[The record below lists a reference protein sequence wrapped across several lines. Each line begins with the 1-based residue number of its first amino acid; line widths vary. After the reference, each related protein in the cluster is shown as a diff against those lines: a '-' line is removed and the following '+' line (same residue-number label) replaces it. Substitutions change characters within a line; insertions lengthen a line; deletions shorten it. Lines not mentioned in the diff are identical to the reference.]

1 MPPYVESDFFLYFK
15 LGLRHVLD
23 PHGLDH
29 ALFIIALAVPY
40 AFRQWK
46 TVLLLLSLFTIGHTC
61 SLILVVYKI
70 LSFDSE
76 VIELLLQCT
85 ILLAAINNFLQSG
98 KDVTRLNINR
108 LAIVTLVFGVIH
120 GFGLSDFF
128 MLILGDKKDDR
139 LLPVAEFALGVETAH
154 ITVAFCVLLLWG
166 LVSYAFRLS
175 KRDWTLVL
183 SSFVAGVVL
192 PMILYNKIWQ

>member
-1 MPPYVESDFFLYFK
+1 MENDFLLYFK
-15 LGLRHVLD
+15 LGLNHVLD

-29 ALFIIALAVPY
+29 ALFMIALAAPY
-40 AFRQWK
+40 TLRQWK

-70 LSFDSE
+70 LSFDRE
-76 VIELLLQCT
+76 LIELLLQCT
-85 ILLAAINNFLQSG
+85 ILLAALNNFWQAG
-98 KDVTRLNINR
+98 KDIARQNINR
-108 LAIVTLVFGVIH
+108 IALTVLFFGVIH

-128 MLILGDKKDDR
+128 MLILGDKKNDR

-154 ITVAFCVLLLWG
+154 ITVAFCVMLFWG
-166 LVSYAFRLS
+166 MLNYAFSLS
-175 KRDWTLVL
+175 KRDWTLVV
-183 SSFVAGVVL
+183 SAFVAGVVL

>member
-1 MPPYVESDFFLYFK
+1 MENDFLLYFK
-15 LGLRHVLD
+15 LGLNHVLD

-29 ALFIIALAVPY
+29 ALFMIALAAPY
-40 AFRQWK
+40 TLRQWK

-70 LSFDSE
+70 LSFDRE
-76 VIELLLQCT
+76 LIELLLQCT
-85 ILLAAINNFLQSG
+85 ILLAALNNFWQAG
-98 KDVTRLNINR
+98 KDIARQNINR
-108 LAIVTLVFGVIH
+108 IALTVLFFGVIH

-128 MLILGDKKDDR
+128 MLILGDKNNDR

-154 ITVAFCVLLLWG
+154 ITVAFCVMLLWG
-166 LVSYAFRLS
+166 MLNYAFRLS
-175 KRDWTLVL
+175 KRDWTLVV
-183 SSFVAGVVL
+183 SAFVAGVVL